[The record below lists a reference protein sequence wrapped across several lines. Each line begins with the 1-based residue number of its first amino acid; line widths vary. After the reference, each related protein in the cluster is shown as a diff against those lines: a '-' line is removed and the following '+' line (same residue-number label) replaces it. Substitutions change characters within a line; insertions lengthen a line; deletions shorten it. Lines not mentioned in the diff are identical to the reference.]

1 MIHMMG
7 FIDYLLDR
15 ITMYRLVLY
24 YLIILLVLSFF
35 LSFFGVFSFSPFSLL
50 ISTALLLA
58 VGLIT
63 NKVFAYVF
71 EAPINVESV
80 YISVLIVALIF
91 NPIQSVDTLVPFAW
105 VAVLTMASKFIF
117 AIGKKHLFNPVAIA
131 AVITYFTINESA
143 TWWVGTAFLMP
154 FVVIGGMLIVRKM
167 RRFDLVFSFF
177 FTAVV
182 TIFLFTIIRGGDLV
196 TTLKSIALHSSFFFF
211 AFVMLTEPLTTPPTK
226 MLQIIYGGLVGILF
240 APQIQIAG
248 IFSTPELAL
257 VVGNVFSYLVSPKQ
271 KLILF
276 VEEKEVASTN
286 VVDFLF
292 VPNKKV
298 SFFPGQYLEWTLPHH
313 KTDSRGNRRYFTIA
327 SSPTEEMLRIGV
339 KFYEE
344 GSSYKQ
350 ALSILTKQTPIV
362 GAQLAGDF
370 TLPKNTS
377 QKLVFIAGGIGV
389 TPYRSM
395 IKYVLDTKQPR
406 SIVLLYANKH
416 VSEIAYRDVF
426 DQASREIGIKTV
438 YTLTDKESVPSD
450 WKGRVGRIDAE
461 MITREV
467 PDYQDRLFYLSGPQ
481 TMITATKKILKAMG
495 IKERQIKTD
504 YFPGLV

>member
-1 MIHMMG
+1 MIRMMG
-7 FIDYLLDR
+7 VIDYFLDR

-24 YLIILLVLSFF
+24 YLIGLLVIAFL
-35 LSFFGVFSFSPFSLL
+35 LSFFGVFSFSPVSLL
-50 ISTALLLA
+50 LSTALLLA

-71 EAPINVESV
+71 GAPTNVESV

-91 NPIQSVDTLVPFAW
+91 NPIQSLDTIVPIAW
-105 VAVLTMASKFIF
+105 VAVWTMASKYIF

-131 AVITYFTINESA
+131 AVITYFTISESA
-143 TWWVGTAFLMP
+143 SWWVGNAFLMP
-154 FVVIGGMLIVRKM
+154 FVVAGGILIVRKM
-167 RRFDLVFSFF
+167 RRLDLVFSFF
-177 FTAVV
+177 ITAVI
-182 TIFLFTIIRGGDLV
+182 TIFFFTIMRGGDLI
-196 TTLKSIALHSSFFFF
+196 TTLKNIALYSSLFFF

-226 MLQIIYGGLVGILF
+226 TLQILYGGFVGILF
-240 APQIQIAG
+240 APQIQITG

-257 VVGNVFSYLVSPKQ
+257 VVGNLFSYLVSPKQ
-271 KLILF
+271 KLVLF
-276 VEEKEVASTN
+276 VEEKEVASAN

-292 VPNKKV
+292 VPNKKM
-298 SFFPGQYLEWTLPHH
+298 SFSPGQYLEWTLQHP

-339 KFYEE
+339 KFYEK

-350 ALSILTKQTPIV
+350 ALSILTKQIPIV

-370 TLPKNTS
+370 ILPKDTS
-377 QKLVFIAGGIGV
+377 KKFVFIAGGIGI

-395 IKYVLDTKQPR
+395 IKYVLDTKQSR

-416 VSEIAYRDVF
+416 VSEIAYRDVL
-426 DQASREIGIKTV
+426 DQAAREMGIKTV

-450 WKGRVGRIDAE
+450 WQGRVGRIDAT
-461 MITREV
+461 MIAEEV
-467 PDYQDRLFYLSGPQ
+467 PDYKDRLFYLSGPQ
-481 TMITATKKILKAMG
+481 MMITATKKVLKEIG
-495 IKERQIKTD
+495 INEGQIKTD